1 MPSPKLS
8 NGAHAATGTPTAPG
22 AASRSASPVLPVFRS
37 ARSNRH
43 REIGQKLRLQQHTE
57 ALAKANARARAL
69 GSLAVT
75 LLAVL
80 ACLMAA
86 HALQVEQQ
94 QQTQWEQIR

>member
-1 MPSPKLS
+1 MPSPKSLS
-8 NGAHAATGTPTAPG
+8 GSPAVTGTQTEPAV
-22 AASRSASPVLPVFRS
+22 ASRSGSPVLPVFRS
-37 ARSNRH
+37 ARSSRH

-57 ALAKANARARAL
+57 ALAKAKARARAM

-94 QQTQWEQIR
+94 QQTQWERMR